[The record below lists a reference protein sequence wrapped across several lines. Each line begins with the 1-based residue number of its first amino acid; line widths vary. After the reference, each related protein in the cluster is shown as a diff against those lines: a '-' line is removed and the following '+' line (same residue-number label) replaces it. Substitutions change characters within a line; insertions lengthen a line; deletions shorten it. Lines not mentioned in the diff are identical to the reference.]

1 MGLFKKL
8 LGIGIATKTYQNIYN
23 KPIGEMLEINS
34 GHTNYLY
41 GNHPI

>member
-1 MGLFKKL
+1 MLKED
-8 LGIGIATKTYQNIYN
+8 N